1 MRDSVNKLDEL
12 ASGERGEDMTTTG
25 WCNVCASKFGSLD
38 QGAHGATANSAVCS
52 ARQSCCCTL
61 INPSPPL
68 SAPLSFFCL
77 RRCMRAV
84 FTGPGWSQPP
94 WLCLTISLEHRG
106 LRAASK
112 QESARTSTHRRLRG
126 IQFFLVRA
134 AGNPANRLSMSRGHW
149 AVGAARHVWKS
160 LMPVMLA

>member
-1 MRDSVNKLDEL
+1 MRDGVNKLDEL

-68 SAPLSFFCL
+68 SAPLSFFCKEMHERGVYRARMEPASL
-77 RRCMRAV
+77 AV
-84 FTGPGWSQPP
+84 FDDFIRAS
-94 WLCLTISLEHRG
+94 
-106 LRAASK
+106 RAASSEQE